1 MGALSTGF
9 DTIVVGALAL
19 PWVLLAIHLFFSN
32 NESSLKGLLDWVTK
46 ANQPA
51 VAGVILFA
59 MTYSVGSVVSRIAQD
74 FIDDDDM
81 HLRAFDYLWRVGV
94 TESSIRSDVY
104 CDTSELSKAAL
115 RVNGSSDA
123 ASTNPTESEE
133 PAPSP
138 DPLCVFAGK
147 WIIRQS
153 DASVSPGWSG
163 ELRDLTGDETITV
176 RWINK
181 MEELTGNRFR
191 VKEAAVLLKG
201 TDDTERL
208 RQFHDQIMVL
218 RGAAFNGGLAFSL
231 CLFWWCSKFQSPL
244 RWTVLLIYIFP
255 GVVAT
260 VNHFSDHANSPPY
273 MEFTLLSLA
282 VAGWVLLR
290 RLRRQ
295 KKDAEDESGRQ
306 NAQGHIHF
314 IYVFL
319 ALFLSFSAFLGWW
332 ATQVLYDQ
340 QVIYSYQALTPIPE
354 RPATPSQK

>member
-1 MGALSTGF
+1 MGALSIGF

-19 PWVLLAIHLFFSN
+19 PWVLPAIHLFFSS
-32 NESSLKGLLDWVTK
+32 NESSLKSVLDWITK
-46 ANQPA
+46 ENQPA
-51 VAGVILFA
+51 VAGVLLFA

-74 FIDDDDM
+74 FFDDDDM
-81 HLRAFDYLWRVGV
+81 HVRVFDYLWRVGV

-104 CDTSELSKAAL
+104 CDTSELSKAAPGA
-115 RVNGSSDA
+115 NGSADA
-123 ASTNPTESEE
+123 ASTNPVQPDK
-133 PAPSP
+133 PALGG

-153 DASVSPGWSG
+153 DASVDPQWSG
-163 ELRDLTGDETITV
+163 ELRDLTGDETISV

-218 RGAAFNGGLAFSL
+218 RGAAFNGLLAFSL
-231 CLFWWCSKFQSPL
+231 CLFWWCSKFRWPL
-244 RWTVLLIYIFP
+244 RWAVLLLYILP
-255 GVVAT
+255 GIVAT
-260 VNHFSDHANSPPY
+260 VNHFSDHAHSPPY

-282 VAGWVLLR
+282 AAGAYLLR
-290 RLRRQ
+290 RMARQ
-295 KKDAEDESGRQ
+295 KKDAQQEPGMQAAR
-306 NAQGHIHF
+306 AHIHF
-314 IYVFL
+314 TYVFL
-319 ALFLSFSAFLGWW
+319 ALFLSVSAFLGWW

-340 QVIYSYQALTPIPE
+340 QVLYTYQALTPIAE
-354 RPATPSQK
+354 RQATPSLK

>member
-1 MGALSTGF
+1 MCALSIGF
-9 DTIVVGALAL
+9 DTIIVGALAL

-32 NESSLKGLLDWVTK
+32 NENNLKSVLDWVAK
-46 ANQPA
+46 QNQPA
-51 VAGVILFA
+51 VAGVLLFA

-74 FIDDDDM
+74 FFDDDDM
-81 HLRAFDYLWRVGV
+81 HLRVFDYLWRVGV

-104 CDTSELSKAAL
+104 CDTSELSKAAPKA
-115 RVNGSSDA
+115 SDSA
-123 ASTNPTESEE
+123 RGASTNPAQADK
-133 PAPSP
+133 PASDP
-138 DPLCVFAGK
+138 DPLCVFAGR
-147 WIIRQS
+147 WVIRQS
-153 DASVSPGWSG
+153 DASVSPGWSS

-201 TDDTERL
+201 TDDTERI

-231 CLFWWCSKFQSPL
+231 LLFWWCSKFKSPL
-244 RWTVLLIYIFP
+244 RWAVLLIYIFP

-260 VNHFSDHANSPPY
+260 VNHFSDHAHSPPY

-282 VAGWVLLR
+282 GAGGCLLLR
-290 RLRRQ
+290 LKRKR
-295 KKDAEDESGRQ
+295 KNAGEDPAGQPVRCEVRF
-306 NAQGHIHF
+306 A
-314 IYVFL
+314 YVFL
-319 ALFLSFSAFLGWW
+319 TLFLSVSAFLGWW

-340 QVIYSYQALTPIPE
+340 QVIYSYQALAPIPE
-354 RPATPSQK
+354 RPATPSLK